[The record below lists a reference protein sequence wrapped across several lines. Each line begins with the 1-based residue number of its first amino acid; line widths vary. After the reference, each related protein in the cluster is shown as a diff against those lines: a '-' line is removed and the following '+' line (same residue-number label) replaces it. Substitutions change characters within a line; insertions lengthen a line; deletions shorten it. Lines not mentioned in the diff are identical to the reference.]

1 MKVSHH
7 PWIALLVIGSAMA
20 QEPVP
25 VPVPAPGDMP
35 PPGPPPGEGGP
46 RGPRGGGKDR
56 QGMRGMMEMWK
67 KADTNGDGFISL
79 EEFGAMERIG
89 RLPEEKRA
97 EIFKRFDKNGDGKIG
112 PDEMPRR
119 PQGGM
124 PPLSQVDANKDG
136 RIVFEEFRNLSFV
149 TRLPEERQ
157 RALFERMDTDKDGAL
172 TPEDRPPGGR
182 PHEGGP
188 PRDGN
193 REGKGWGR
201 GPNPKDLITGLDRNG
216 DGALSFDEFR
226 QAGFLKGKSEDEQE
240 DHFERMDRNQ
250 DLRIDA
256 SDFAPASE
264 GKPKPGG
271 PARGPE
277 GGPPKGP

>member
-1 MKVSHH
+1 MKFSNH
-7 PWIALLVIGSAMA
+7 PWIALFVIGSAMA

-25 VPVPAPGDMP
+25 VPAPGDMP
-35 PPGPPPGEGGP
+35 PAGPPPGEGGP

-56 QGMRGMMEMWK
+56 QGMREMMEMWK

-79 EEFGAMERIG
+79 EEFGAMERTG

-136 RIVFEEFRNLSFV
+136 KIVFEEFRNLSFV

-157 RALFERMDTDKDGAL
+157 RALFERMDHDKDGSL
-172 TPEDRPPGGR
+172 TPKDRPAGGP
-182 PHEGGP
+182 PHEGGGSP
-188 PRDGN
+188 WDGKRD
-193 REGKGWGR
+193 GKGWGR
-201 GPNPKDLITGLDRNG
+201 GPNPKDLIKELDRNG
-216 DGALSFDEFR
+216 DGSLGFDEFR

-240 DHFERMDRNQ
+240 DHFEKMDRNH
-250 DLRIDA
+250 DLKIDG
-256 SDFAPASE
+256 SDFAPPGE
-264 GKPKPGG
+264 GEPKPVG
-271 PARGPE
+271 PDKGPE